1 MTRRRHSIVCLSSQ
15 RWDDG
20 MWTNKQH
27 VMSRLGEDHDV
38 YHVDFGP
45 RPLGRV
51 LLQALGGQV
60 PPLPPHR
67 LLTRPRVRKRD
78 GVTVLDFYAPGLSEV
93 LPRAHPLRTFAA
105 FELRLRL
112 LGRYLR
118 RHRISS
124 PILWVYHP
132 GYGADVARLPHEL
145 LVYDC
150 VDEYTAFPELARARR
165 WIAQREAALCRRADL
180 VFTTAASLQE
190 SKRRYN
196 PEHTHLVHN
205 VGDATHFN
213 RALDPELEVPEELA
227 RLPRPVIGF
236 VGAVSDYKL
245 DLDWLLH
252 LGRARPDFS
261 LVLIGPTGL
270 SDPGTDV
277 SRLAALP
284 NVHLFGH
291 RDYRALPAYV
301 KGFDVAVIPYRIN
314 EYTRGVFPIK
324 FFELMA
330 SGRPVVISN
339 LPALEE
345 YYPHVLVART
355 ADELVDRCEA
365 ALGDSAHA
373 RSVRLELA
381 ARNTWSDRVRA
392 LWEHVEGRL
401 SERADWSRR

>member
-1 MTRRRHSIVCLSSQ
+1 M
-15 RWDDG
+15 
-20 MWTNKQH
+20 
-27 VMSRLGEDHDV
+27 
-38 YHVDFGP
+38 
-45 RPLGRV
+45 
-51 LLQALGGQV
+51 
-60 PPLPPHR
+60 
-67 LLTRPRVRKRD
+67 
-78 GVTVLDFYAPGLSEV
+78 
-93 LPRAHPLRTFAA
+93 
-105 FELRLRL
+105 
-112 LGRYLR
+112 
-118 RHRISS
+118 
-124 PILWVYHP
+124 
-132 GYGADVARLPHEL
+132 
-145 LVYDC
+145 
-150 VDEYTAFPELARARR
+150 
-165 WIAQREAALCRRADL
+165 
-180 VFTTAASLQE
+180 
-190 SKRRYN
+190 
-196 PEHTHLVHN
+196 
-205 VGDATHFN
+205 
-213 RALDPELEVPEELA
+213 
-227 RLPRPVIGF
+227 
-236 VGAVSDYKL
+236 
-245 DLDWLLH
+245 
-252 LGRARPDFS
+252 
-261 LVLIGPTGL
+261 IGPTGL